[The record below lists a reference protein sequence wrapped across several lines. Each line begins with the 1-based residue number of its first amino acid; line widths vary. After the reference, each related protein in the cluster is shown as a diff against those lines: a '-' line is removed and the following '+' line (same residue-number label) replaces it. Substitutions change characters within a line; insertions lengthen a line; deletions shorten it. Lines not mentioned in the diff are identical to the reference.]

1 MHYLRYIALGLISTI
16 GTLGVDVTAT
26 VNGTEI
32 QQAADQLLSFFPSA
46 TPFTADFTAPGGNLI
61 QPPSSIINDI
71 ITGIPPTVLAQLLIP
86 TARSSIASEFQAG
99 NTPDWYN
106 DLPSEVKS
114 YVAAIRSQV
123 GAGNVNLSAT
133 PTPAPSSTSEDSDSS
148 DSGDSGSGDSDN
160 GDSPASET
168 SSGLGARATG
178 EVAASLISIIGLA
191 GIVAML

>member
-1 MHYLRYIALGLISTI
+1 MITLPPFSSNCANKINSKQRKSLRP
-16 GTLGVDVTAT
+16 VDTRFSLT
-26 VNGTEI
+26 RTHS
-32 QQAADQLLSFFPSA
+32 DQLLSFFPSA
-46 TPFTADFTAPGGNLI
+46 TPFTANFTVPGGNLI

-123 GAGNVNLSAT
+123 GAGNVDLSAT
-133 PTPAPSSTSEDSDSS
+133 PTPAPSSSSEDS

-168 SSGLGARATG
+168 SSGFAARATG
-178 EVAASLISIIGLA
+178 EVAASLVSIIGLA